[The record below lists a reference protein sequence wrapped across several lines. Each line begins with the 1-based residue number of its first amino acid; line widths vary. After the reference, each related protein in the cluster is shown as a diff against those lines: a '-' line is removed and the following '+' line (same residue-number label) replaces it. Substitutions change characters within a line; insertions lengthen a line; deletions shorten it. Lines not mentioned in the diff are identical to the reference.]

1 MWILSLSLSSLFPR
15 FFLYYTV
22 RFSPVPHTHTH
33 THNPTPM
40 ALRQRANPSSK
51 LSPPPEE
58 GEAAMKKA
66 PTALP
71 AALALPMLALA
82 TLALA
87 FTAVSSGLAGKGVP
101 FLKASSPLADLL
113 AVMGGSWEKVRQRR
127 GGGKRGFS
135 YGGGAF
141 VPTPRRCRLCLA
153 FPRIVSGL
161 CGLDMEGVFC
171 GGLESDEGKAGAPA
185 TFFLNDK
192 KQMRAARRPAFR
204 LSPLSL
210 SRALSPA
217 PPHPPPTPLPRLRS
231 TSPPT
236 TPSTPP

>member
-1 MWILSLSLSSLFPR
+1 
-15 FFLYYTV
+15 
-22 RFSPVPHTHTH
+22 
-33 THNPTPM
+33 
-40 ALRQRANPSSK
+40 
-51 LSPPPEE
+51 
-58 GEAAMKKA
+58 MKKA

-141 VPTPRRCRLCLA
+141 VPTPHRCRLCLA

-185 TFFLNDK
+185 TFLKDK
-192 KQMRAARRPAFR
+192 KHHAGGAPTCFLA
-204 LSPLSL
+204 LASL